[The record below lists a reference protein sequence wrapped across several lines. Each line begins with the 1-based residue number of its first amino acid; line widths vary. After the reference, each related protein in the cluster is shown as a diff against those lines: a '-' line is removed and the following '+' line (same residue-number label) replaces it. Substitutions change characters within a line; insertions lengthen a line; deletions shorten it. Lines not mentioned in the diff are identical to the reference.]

1 MKTLVCVDGQEN
13 GLKAVRLAGKFA
25 CITSREASFLVVQ
38 RRPTHT
44 RTEKISAQTIG
55 ILADLGSHVP
65 EMTYLLEAE
74 RVFKDTR
81 AGQKDEAE
89 SGVLQTGLIQV
100 GDGVFEVGK
109 VRLGSDTGAHLRTR
123 IGVPQEEILAELEDG
138 QYDLVMLGAHRIAG
152 CPWSEVEHGP
162 LYVSQRAQCPVMVI
176 GKQFAEGEPLL
187 MCVGEEDPAEPT
199 LELVSIIATR
209 MKSAITVLTVLRKED
224 RSFQFSPEVS
234 AMMDAW
240 SASSLKVTPK
250 VIAGDPVSVVLDV
263 APNYGLTVCSP
274 GGKPKKGRLGKVT
287 KSVLCS
293 QANLLVAR

>member
-1 MKTLVCVDGQEN
+1 MNTLVCVDGQDN
-13 GLKAVRLAGKFA
+13 ALKAVRLAGKFA
-25 CITSREASFLVVQ
+25 CTTSREASFLFVQ
-38 RRPTHT
+38 RQRTHT
-44 RTEKISAQTIG
+44 RTEKVPAQTVG
-55 ILADLGSHVP
+55 ILADLGSKVP

-74 RVFKDTR
+74 RVFKETR
-81 AGQKDEAE
+81 AWQKDETE
-89 SGVLQTGLIQV
+89 SVALQTALIQI

-109 VRLGSDTGAHLRTR
+109 VRLGSDTGVHLRTR

-138 QYDLVMLGAHRIAG
+138 QHDLVMLGAHRIAG

-176 GKQFAEGEPLL
+176 GKQFEEGEPLL
-187 MCVGEEDPAEPT
+187 VCVGEEDPAEST
-199 LELVSIIATR
+199 LDLVRMIATR

-224 RSFQFSPEVS
+224 ASFQFSPAVS
-234 AMMDAW
+234 AMMDAL
-240 SASSLKVTPK
+240 SANALEVTAR
-250 VIAGDPVSVVLDV
+250 VVAGDPVTVVLDM

-293 QANLLVAR
+293 HTNLLIAR

>member
-13 GLKAVRLAGKFA
+13 ALKAVRLAGKFA
-25 CITSREASFLVVQ
+25 CTTSREASFLFVQ
-38 RRPTHT
+38 RHRTHT
-44 RTEKISAQTIG
+44 RTEKVPAQTMG
-55 ILADLGSHVP
+55 IVADLGGKVP
-65 EMTYLLEAE
+65 EMTYILEAE
-74 RVFKDTR
+74 RVFKETR
-81 AGQKDEAE
+81 AWHEDETE
-89 SGVLQTGLIQV
+89 SGALQTALIQV

-123 IGVPQEEILAELEDG
+123 VGVPQEEILGELEAG

-176 GKQFAEGEPLL
+176 GKQFEEGEPLL
-187 MCVGEEDPAEPT
+187 VCVGEEDPAKPT
-199 LELVSIIATR
+199 LDLVRIIATR

-224 RSFQFSPEVS
+224 GSFQFSPEVA

-240 SASSLKVTPK
+240 SASSLQVTPK
-250 VIAGDPVSVVLDV
+250 VIVGDPVTVVLDM

-293 QANLLVAR
+293 HENLLVLR

>member
-13 GLKAVRLAGKFA
+13 ALKAVRLAGKFA
-25 CITSREASFLVVQ
+25 CTTSREASFLFVQ
-38 RRPTHT
+38 RHRTHT
-44 RTEKISAQTIG
+44 RTEKVPAQTMG
-55 ILADLGSHVP
+55 IVADLGGKVP
-65 EMTYLLEAE
+65 EMTYILEAE
-74 RVFKDTR
+74 RVFKETR
-81 AGQKDEAE
+81 AWHEDETE
-89 SGVLQTGLIQV
+89 SGALQTALIQV

-123 IGVPQEEILAELEDG
+123 VGVPQEEILAELEAG

-176 GKQFAEGEPLL
+176 GKQFEEGEPLL
-187 MCVGEEDPAEPT
+187 VCVGEEDPAKPT
-199 LELVSIIATR
+199 LDLVRIIATR

-224 RSFQFSPEVS
+224 GSFQFSPEVA

-240 SASSLKVTPK
+240 SASSLQVTPK
-250 VIAGDPVSVVLDV
+250 VIVGDPVTVVLDL

-274 GGKPKKGRLGKVT
+274 GGKPKKGRLGKVA

-293 QANLLVAR
+293 HENLLVSR